1 MQSFEI
7 KKTVKPFANFDE
19 AAHNILQMM
28 SKFIHINTLF
38 IAKNDQHT
46 NEIVK
51 VLNQD
56 EALLHQGDTL
66 PFKETFCNLSVE
78 YGHQILLIPDINK
91 SDLTRSLD
99 VTKNLGSGCFI
110 GIPIYYGD
118 GENYGTICG
127 IDTKIFDFR
136 QEHIELFETMA
147 SLLTFVLDLEYANKQ
162 IQNLSAPFVPI
173 TKGVAI
179 LPIIGLINEERVEQ
193 IIISALTKSK
203 ELSLQYLVID
213 LSGIVQIDGLVSSSL
228 LKITSLLGMIGV
240 TPILTGISPEMAVKA
255 IRFDAKFQGI
265 MIEANLERALNKIGF
280 ILTKNNQIKRN
291 NLT

>member
-1 MQSFEI
+1 MHSMEIITSAEPLTNFE
-7 KKTVKPFANFDE
+7 E
-19 AAHNILQMM
+19 AADNILQMM
-28 SKFIHINTLF
+28 SKFININTLF
-38 IAKNDQHT
+38 IAKNDRHT

-56 EALLHQGDTL
+56 EKLLNEGEAL

-78 YGHQILLIPDINK
+78 HGHKILIIPDINQ

-110 GIPIYYGD
+110 GIPIYYGE

-127 IDTKIFDFR
+127 LDTKTFDFR

-147 SLLTFVLDLEYANKQ
+147 SLLTFVLDLEHANKQ
-162 IQNLSAPFVPI
+162 IQSLSAPFVPI

-179 LPIIGLINEERVEQ
+179 LPIIGQINEERVEQ
-193 IIISALTKSK
+193 IIITALTKSK

-213 LSGIVQIDGLVSSSL
+213 LSGIVKIDGMVSTSL
-228 LKITSLLGMIGV
+228 MKITSLLGLIGV

-255 IRFDAKFQGI
+255 IRYNANFQGI
-265 MIEANLERALNKIGF
+265 LIEANLERALNKIGF
-280 ILTKNNQIKRN
+280 ILSKNK
-291 NLT
+291 L